1 MKRHSG
7 PDPESIN
14 ADKNRLRL
22 RGRSDE
28 SGQITNSSF
37 RHPELDSGSI
47 KIGKDS
53 GSGAGMTEPSHVHP
67 SCHSELDSE
76 SINADNN
83 RLRLGGRSDESG
95 KITNS
100 SFRHPELA
108 AKSVERESKRDFMP
122 LPCDSESIDEH
133 KTFVML
139 NLFHHPN
146 KILNQ
151 VQNDNADKSFVW
163 SIIKQ
168 NIHRPAIRSDEGS
181 RMLCTTSR
189 HSDGNQS
196 LLMLIDLIRHFCQ
209 QTSRKAAFT
218 MAEVLITLSIIGIVA
233 AMTLPSLIGKYQKK
247 VTVTRLKRIYT
258 VLSQAVQRSIADNG
272 DPSGWN
278 TESYYWSEGSQ
289 ANLQK
294 ILETFSSTYIVPYLA
309 KINRIE
315 YASFKDLGYKQVII
329 PNETSTRYL
338 DMRGQII
345 ILNDGSIIQ
354 LRMSTSG
361 NLGTEE
367 NRVEKYIDIMI
378 IADING
384 FRGPN
389 ILGKDFFLFQIVS
402 KTGQFRF
409 YGMDEDKTREQ
420 VKNRCQS
427 KPMTCGRLIMTDGW
441 EISDDYPW
449 W

>member
-47 KIGKDS
+47 KIGKDF

-83 RLRLGGRSDESG
+83 RLRLGGRSDEG
-95 KITNS
+95 GQITNS

-122 LPCDSESIDEH
+122 LPCDSETMNEH

-163 SIIKQ
+163 STNKQ
-168 NIHRPAIRSDEGS
+168 NILCPAIRSDEGS
-181 RMLCTTSR
+181 RMPRTTSR
-189 HSDGNQS
+189 HSDGSQS
-196 LLMLIDLIRHFCQ
+196 LLMPINLIRHFCQ

-218 MAEVLITLSIIGIVA
+218 MAEVLITLGIIGIVA

-247 VTVTRLKRIYT
+247 VTVTRLKRTYT

-389 ILGKDFFLFQIVS
+389 ILGKDFFLFQVVS

-427 KPMTCGRLIMTDGW
+427 KPMTCDRLIMTDGW

>member
-28 SGQITNSSF
+28 SGQITNSSY

-53 GSGAGMTEPSHVHP
+53 GSGAGMTKPLPVYLP
-67 SCHSELDSE
+67 CHS
-76 SINADNN
+76 
-83 RLRLGGRSDESG
+83 
-95 KITNS
+95 
-100 SFRHPELA
+100 ELA

-122 LPCDSESIDEH
+122 LPCDSETMNEQ

-163 SIIKQ
+163 STIKQ
-168 NIHRPAIRSDEGS
+168 NILRPAIRSDEGS
-181 RMLCTTSR
+181 RMLCTPSR
-189 HSDGNQS
+189 HSDGSQS
-196 LLMLIDLIRHFCQ
+196 LLMPINLIRYLWPQ
-209 QTSRKAAFT
+209 KSRKAAFT
-218 MAEVLITLSIIGIVA
+218 MAEVLITLGIIGIVA

-247 VTVTRLKRIYT
+247 VTVTRLKRTYT

-361 NLGTEE
+361 NLGTE
-367 NRVEKYIDIMI
+367 
-378 IADING
+378 
-384 FRGPN
+384 
-389 ILGKDFFLFQIVS
+389 
-402 KTGQFRF
+402 
-409 YGMDEDKTREQ
+409 
-420 VKNRCQS
+420 
-427 KPMTCGRLIMTDGW
+427 
-441 EISDDYPW
+441 
-449 W
+449 